1 MYIWEVGFFMK
12 KIWYL
17 EEVGNPSGNQ
27 EKKCVKLFI
36 YEKKGQVEGK
46 LDLSAFSS
54 MRSEIL
60 CAKKICLTFGD
71 ATGKEIESL
80 DLDGRDVLITNYL
93 NGKGKLNKDLVE
105 MLMTVGEKLQLEIC
119 IGEKQYIS
127 EGWSAYVQGQTVETE
142 DEVDRENVERELI
155 EKENIEQAI
164 LRTSDTNLQAEE
176 LLPEGDGKRR
186 IVQLAVLE
194 EEMIFRNF
202 SHNSFLLHGYY
213 NYGHI
218 IIDETATEPRLGVP
232 GNYYERER
240 MVATMFGF
248 PYFEPARDKD
258 TIEAGTFGYY
268 YTSAG

>member
-1 MYIWEVGFFMK
+1 MK

-17 EEVGNPSGNQ
+17 KEVGYNAGYQ
-27 EKKCVKLFI
+27 EKKSVKLFI

-60 CAKKICLTFGD
+60 CAEKLCLTFGD

-80 DLDGRDVLITNYL
+80 DLAGRDVLITNYL
-93 NGKGKLNKDLVE
+93 NGKGKLNKALVE

-119 IGEKQYIS
+119 IGEKQYVS
-127 EGWSAYVQGQTVETE
+127 EGWSAYVQRQTAGTE
-142 DEVDRENVERELI
+142 IVIERETI
-155 EKENIEQAI
+155 EKEI
-164 LRTSDTNLQAEE
+164 LRERDISIQAEE
-176 LLPEGDGKRR
+176 LLREENGKRR
-186 IVQLAVLE
+186 IVQLPILE

-202 SHNSFLLHGYY
+202 LHNSFLLHGYY

-218 IIDETATEPRLGVP
+218 IIDETVAEPRLGVP
-232 GNYYERER
+232 GNYYEREQ

-248 PYFEPARDKD
+248 PYFEPARERDE
-258 TIEAGTFGYY
+258 IEAGTFGYY